1 MSQKQSRNNS
11 EKPVADKK
19 RKPARNQD
27 QRQDDKPKNR
37 PARGQDQKHEARRD
51 QKHEQR
57 RDLKNE
63 QRRDRKHEPRRDQKH
78 GQKPDQLQEQNENQD
93 YIIGKNPVIE
103 ALKSERD
110 INKILIAEG
119 SQSGQMQQVIGM
131 AKEAN
136 VIVQFVP
143 KKKIDH
149 LADGNHQGVIA
160 QVAAY
165 EYAEIDD
172 LFAAA
177 EKKNEAP
184 FFLLLDEIEDPHN
197 LGSIMRTADASGA
210 HGIIIPKRRAVGLT
224 TTVAK
229 LSTGA
234 IEYIPVARVTN
245 MAQTIDELKERG
257 VWIAGTDASA
267 KQDFRQIDG
276 TLPLGLVIGSEGKGM
291 GRLIRDK
298 CDFLLSLPMVGHV
311 TSLNASVAAAL
322 LMYEVHRKRHPL
334 GE

>member
-1 MSQKQSRNNS
+1 MGQKQQQKQSRNNRQ
-11 EKPVADKK
+11 KPVDDKK
-19 RKPARNQD
+19 RKPARNQS

-37 PARGQDQKHEARRD
+37 TARGQDQKHEARRD
-51 QKHEQR
+51 QKHDPR
-57 RDLKNE
+57 S
-63 QRRDRKHEPRRDQKH
+63 DRKHEPGRDQKH
-78 GQKPDQLQEQNENQD
+78 GQKSEQFQEQNENQD

-143 KKKIDH
+143 KKKIDQ

-234 IEYIPVARVTN
+234 IEYIPVSRVTN
-245 MAQTIDELKERG
+245 MAQTIDELKDRG